1 MLIMD
6 IILATSSNKATAIFY
21 EFTRM
26 LSIDS
31 TQKVLLLRLEQHSA
45 VSELLCPFFISII
58 LVLVHGDRKSD

>member
-26 LSIDS
+26 LSIDL

-45 VSELLCPFFISII
+45 VSELCPFFISII